1 MQNGNGSRPIGRE
14 TEVAAEA
21 AFATL
26 YRRHASAVMAY
37 ALRRCSPDD
46 AADVVSETFVVAWRR
61 FEELPDEPAVKPW
74 LLGVARRVL
83 ANQRRSIRRRG
94 DLVKKLS
101 ASMAPR
107 FEELSIPA
115 GREEALVVTEA
126 LAKLSKRDQELL
138 LLTAW
143 EELTPSE
150 IALMLDLSSGVVRK
164 RLFRARARL
173 IAAAGQLD
181 GESDLGKSPQPRPG
195 QTEGQDPALLAVR
208 KRATAW

>member
-1 MQNGNGSRPIGRE
+1 
-14 TEVAAEA
+14 
-21 AFATL
+21 
-26 YRRHASAVMAY
+26 MAY
-37 ALRRCSPDD
+37 ALRRCGPDD
-46 AADVVSETFVVAWRR
+46 AADVASETFVVAWRR
-61 FEELPDEPAVKPW
+61 LDEMPEEPAAKPW

-83 ANQRRSIRRRG
+83 ANQRRGMRRRG

-101 ASMAPR
+101 ATMAPR

-126 LAKLSKRDQELL
+126 LKKLSKRDRELL

-150 IALMLDLSSGVVRK
+150 IGVMLDVPSSVVRK
-164 RLFRARARL
+164 RLFRARKRL
-173 IAAAGQLD
+173 VAVAGQLD
-181 GESDLGKSPQPRPG
+181 GEGDLGRSSQKKPPAD
-195 QTEGQDPALLAVR
+195 GQDPVLIALR

>member
-1 MQNGNGSRPIGRE
+1 M
-14 TEVAAEA
+14 ADEA

-26 YRRHASAVMAY
+26 YRRHAGAIMAY

-61 FEELPDEPAVKPW
+61 IDELPEESAAKPW

-83 ANQRRSIRRRG
+83 ANQRRGMRRRS
-94 DLVKKLS
+94 DLIKKLS
-101 ASMAPR
+101 ASMVPR
-107 FEELSIPA
+107 FEELAIPVE
-115 GREEALVVTEA
+115 REDVMVVTEA
-126 LAKLSKRDQELL
+126 LEKLSKRDRELL

-150 IALMLDLSSGVVRK
+150 IAMMLDLSSSVVRK

-173 IAAAGQLD
+173 VAAAGQLD
-181 GESDLGKSPQPRPG
+181 ADAHLAKLRPAARSG
-195 QTEGQDPALLAVR
+195 TADGQDQAIAAIR
-208 KRATAW
+208 KRATIW